1 MKIGVIGLGN
11 IFQKAY
17 LPILSSNRSEHT
29 FYFASQNEKTKE
41 KIKEAY
47 GFDHFFNSLE
57 ELLEIGVEACMI
69 HSATGAHYELAKK
82 CLESGIHV
90 FIDKPLSEN
99 YEETRELIE
108 LAEKNNLILM
118 LGFNRRFAPG
128 VESIKELSN
137 KRVITLEKNRIFEEY
152 SPEFVVYDLLLHLID
167 TAVYLVDSSD
177 VKLVSSTLKG
187 GDVLEYATVQ
197 LEADD
202 TTVFISMDMK
212 SGANTEMYRG
222 TSKEGIVTVTN
233 LVNVTHQKEGTVT
246 QLPQSDWAT
255 TLYKRGFDSMVT
267 EFFEALETG
276 NRRQLKQEHVLLS
289 HEICQQILKA

>member
-1 MKIGVIGLGN
+1 MFRIRN
-11 IFQKAY
+11 F
-17 LPILSSNRSEHT
+17 
-29 FYFASQNEKTKE
+29 
-41 KIKEAY
+41 
-47 GFDHFFNSLE
+47 
-57 ELLEIGVEACMI
+57 
-69 HSATGAHYELAKK
+69 
-82 CLESGIHV
+82 HV

-118 LGFNRRFAPG
+118 LGFNRRFAPS
-128 VESIKELSN
+128 VESIKELPN

-167 TAVYLVDSSD
+167 TAVYLLDSSG

-187 GDVLEYATVQ
+187 SDVLEYATVQ

-255 TLYKRGFDSMVT
+255 TLYKRGFVSMVT